1 MFKLFGVGG
10 GNENDYEPLDEDIKE
25 NENNI
30 GQVALD
36 VIEKDDSITIIAPIA
51 GIDLKDIDLTIKSSV
66 LQITGKRK
74 KPDIYYEKGILR
86 NNECFWGEFIR
97 NIILP
102 ENLDSN
108 HIKAILENN
117 LLIIHIPKLTLNTK
131 NIKIDKI
138 TD

>member
-1 MFKLFGVGG
+1 MFKLFWVWWW
-10 GNENDYEPLDEDIKE
+10 NENDYETLDEEIKE
-25 NENNI
+25 NENNVW
-30 GQVALD
+30 QVALD

-51 GIDLKDIDLTIKSSV
+51 WIDLKDIDLTIKSSV
-66 LQITGKRK
+66 LQITWKRK
-74 KPDIYYEKGILR
+74 KPDIYYEKWIIR
-86 NNECFWGEFIR
+86 NNECFWWEFIR

-108 HIKAILENN
+108 HIKAIMENN